1 MSNSVEE
8 ERISVI
14 VPIYNGEKY
23 IKRCIECLLEQTYPR
38 LEIIL
43 INDGSLDK
51 TENICQKYA
60 EQYENITYLFQHNSG
75 AAAARNRGMNYATGK
90 YVAFID
96 CDDFITRDYFEQL
109 WKLLLKTD
117 TQVACC
123 SYVKGNLVDLK
134 RFYRYTQRG
143 KKIILDQTAALES
156 LFYRKEIMGYP
167 YCKLIERDL
176 VADLTFPLGIR
187 LGEDFIF
194 VYKLLKKCKCVS
206 YIDAKMYFY
215 YQCEESVTHSL
226 KSSDMKV
233 VWENITHMQIEMEK
247 KNIEVVKAIQ
257 SKLFVLACDFLIRLG
272 NGESDSAFADELKE
286 YIKHNCREVFY
297 NRECKKSNRI
307 LAGMCCINRRATI
320 WICGVI
326 LHLFRITGIHM
337 KKAV

>member
-1 MSNSVEE
+1 MWEE
-8 ERISVI
+8 LISVI

-23 IKRCIECLLEQTYPR
+23 IARCIEGLLKQTYSK

-43 INDGSLDK
+43 VNDGSTDE
-51 TENICQKYA
+51 TEVACQKYA
-60 EQYENITYLFQHNSG
+60 RKYSNIIYLFQSNAG
-75 AAAARNRGMNYATGK
+75 AAAARNKGVDYANGK
-90 YVAFID
+90 YISFVD
-96 CDDFITRDYFEQL
+96 CDDYISKDYFEQL
-109 WKLLLKTD
+109 WNLLVKTE

-123 SYVKGNLVDLK
+123 SYMKGNQVDLK
-134 RFYRYTQRG
+134 RFYRHKRRG
-143 KKIILDQTAALES
+143 KRKILDQTTALES

-176 VADLTFPLGIR
+176 VTDLTFPLGIR

-194 VYKLLKKCKCVS
+194 VYTLLQKCKSVS

-215 YQCEESVTHSL
+215 YQRDESVTHSL
-226 KSSDMKV
+226 KSIDMKV
-233 VWENITHMQIEMEK
+233 AWKNIVHMQIEMEK
-247 KNIEVVKAIQ
+247 KNIEVGKAIQ

-272 NGESDSAFADELKE
+272 NGESDSAFADELKG
-286 YIKHNCREVFY
+286 YIKQNCREVFH

-320 WICGVI
+320 WICDVI